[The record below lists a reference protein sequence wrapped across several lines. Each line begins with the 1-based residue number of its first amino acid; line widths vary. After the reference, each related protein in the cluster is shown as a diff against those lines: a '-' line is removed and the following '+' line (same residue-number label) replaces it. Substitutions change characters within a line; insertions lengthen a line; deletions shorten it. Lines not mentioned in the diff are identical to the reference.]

1 MVNHIFN
8 IKTGLLT
15 FSVFSHVCLDVD
27 LLTRKLY
34 ILCQQNKA
42 HHMLK
47 LILSIPS
54 APPAT
59 SSSCTAN
66 FWQPKII
73 AGTFA
78 TSEGSAFSSS
88 TVPKMWFFYHCF
100 QYVGYEINY
109 LFWSFT
115 GAGVNDFGPS
125 SNWKARSKA
134 RSKKMT

>member
-8 IKTGLLT
+8 IKTGLGT
-15 FSVFSHVCLDVD
+15 FSVFSHVCLDDD

-54 APPAT
+54 APPPT
-59 SSSCTAN
+59 SSSGTTH

-88 TVPKMWFFYHCF
+88 TVPKMWFFYLCF